1 MDGQGDVEEVGG
13 GLEGGGLQPDVVG
26 GGGGEAEEAEDAQG
40 VVVFG
45 VGGGR
50 VGEEGVEKAGV
61 GAQDLDGI
69 AAVVVAEEAGR
80 ARGVH
85 LWKVEILLIIEA
97 N

>member
-1 MDGQGDVEEVGG
+1 LDGQGDVKEVGG

-26 GGGGEAEEAEDAQG
+26 GGGGEVEEAKDAQE

-45 VGGGR
+45 VGRGG
-50 VGEEGVEKAGV
+50 VCEEGVEKTGV

-69 AAVVVAEEAGR
+69 ATVVVAEEAGH

-85 LWKVEILLIIEA
+85 L
-97 N
+97 